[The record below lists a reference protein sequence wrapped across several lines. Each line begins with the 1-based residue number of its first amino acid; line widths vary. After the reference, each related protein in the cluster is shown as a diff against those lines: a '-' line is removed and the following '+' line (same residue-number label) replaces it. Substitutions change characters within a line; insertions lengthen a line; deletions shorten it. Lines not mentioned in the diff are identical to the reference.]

1 MSFSSYFSKKYKYQ
15 TQADLKNLDAEQIAN
30 ILPNDVIE
38 TIDKKKVA
46 GVTLTTPQTRA
57 MFFLL
62 QLKKSAKLQPSEQF
76 RQNEI
81 TKFLRREDAKGEEAK
96 EVDALIAK
104 TTQEVDAENTAKLNK
119 QIPNAPTNT
128 PMPWPTAPTTP
139 INVNRGGKWKKTRS
153 EKRKRKSK
161 SKKAKSKAK
170 SKAKAKS
177 KSKGRRKM

>member
-1 MSFSSYFSKKYKYQ
+1 MSFPFVSFKTYKYN

-30 ILPNDVIE
+30 ILPKDVIE

-46 GVTLTTPQTRA
+46 GVSLTIPQTRA

-81 TKFLRREDAKGEEAK
+81 TKFLRRENAKGEQDK

-104 TTQEVDAENTAKLNK
+104 TTQEVDAENTSKLNK
-119 QIPNAPTNT
+119 QIPNAPTNV

-139 INVNRGGKWKKTRS
+139 VNVNRGGKWKKTRS
-153 EKRKRKSK
+153 RKRKTTSRKRKTKAKTK
-161 SKKAKSKAK
+161 SKRTKAKS
-170 SKAKAKS
+170 
-177 KSKGRRKM
+177 RRKM

>member
-1 MSFSSYFSKKYKYQ
+1 MSFISFKTYKYK
-15 TQADLKNLDAEQIAN
+15 TQEDLKNLSAEQIAN
-30 ILPNDVIE
+30 ILPKDVIE

-46 GVTLTTPQTRA
+46 GVSLTIPQTRA

-62 QLKKSAKLQPSEQF
+62 QLKKATKLQPSEQF

-81 TKFLRREDAKGEEAK
+81 TKFLRREGSQDK

-119 QIPNAPTNT
+119 QIPNAPSNT

-139 INVNRGGKWKKTRS
+139 INRGGKWKKTRS
-153 EKRKRKSK
+153 RKRKSK
-161 SKKAKSKAK
+161 SNKTRTKSKRTKANAKS
-170 SKAKAKS
+170 
-177 KSKGRRKM
+177 RKKCN

>member
-1 MSFSSYFSKKYKYQ
+1 MSFISFKTYKYK
-15 TQADLKNLDAEQIAN
+15 TQEDLKNLSAEQIAN
-30 ILPNDVIE
+30 ILPKDVIE
-38 TIDKKKVA
+38 TIDKNKVA
-46 GVTLTTPQTRA
+46 GVSLTIPQTRA

-81 TKFLRREDAKGEEAK
+81 TKFLRREDSKDK

-119 QIPNAPTNT
+119 QIPNAPSNT

-139 INVNRGGKWKKTRS
+139 INRGGKWKKTRS
-153 EKRKRKSK
+153 RKRKSK
-161 SKKAKSKAK
+161 SNKTRTKSKRTKANAKS
-170 SKAKAKS
+170 
-177 KSKGRRKM
+177 RKKCN

>member
-1 MSFSSYFSKKYKYQ
+1 MSFISFKTYKYK
-15 TQADLKNLDAEQIAN
+15 TQEDLKNLSAEQIAN
-30 ILPNDVIE
+30 ILPKDVIE

-46 GVTLTTPQTRA
+46 GVTLTIPQTRA

-81 TKFLRREDAKGEEAK
+81 TKFLRREGSQDK

-119 QIPNAPTNT
+119 QIPNAPSNT

-161 SKKAKSKAK
+161 SKKAKA
-170 SKAKAKS
+170 KAKAKS
-177 KSKGRRKM
+177 RRKM

>member
-30 ILPNDVIE
+30 ILPNDVNANIRDN
-38 TIDKKKVA
+38 TG
-46 GVTLTTPQTRA
+46 GVSLTTQQQRA

-62 QLKKSAKLQPSEQF
+62 QLKKSTKLQPSEQF

-81 TKFLRREDAKGEEAK
+81 TKFLRREGSQDK

-104 TTQEVDAENTAKLNK
+104 TTQEVDAENRAKLNK
-119 QIPNAPTNT
+119 LIPNAPSNK

-139 INVNRGGKWKKTRS
+139 VNVNRGGKWKKTKS
-153 EKRKRKSK
+153 RKRKSK
-161 SKKAKSKAK
+161 SKKAK
-170 SKAKAKS
+170 AKAKS
-177 KSKGRRKM
+177 RRKM

>member
-30 ILPNDVIE
+30 ILPNDVNAKINE
-38 TIDKKKVA
+38 NTG
-46 GVTLTTPQTRA
+46 GVSLTTPQKRA

-76 RQNEI
+76 RQNAI
-81 TKFLRREDAKGEEAK
+81 TKFLRSEGSTDS

-119 QIPNAPTNT
+119 RIPNAPSHT
-128 PMPWPTAPTTP
+128 PTPWPTVPTTP
-139 INVNRGGKWKKTRS
+139 VNRGGKWKKS
-153 EKRKRKSK
+153 KSRKRRKNKSRSKSK
-161 SKKAKSKAK
+161 SR
-170 SKAKAKS
+170 
-177 KSKGRRKM
+177 RRK

>member
-1 MSFSSYFSKKYKYQ
+1 MSFISFKTYKYK

-30 ILPNDVIE
+30 ILPKDVIE

-46 GVTLTTPQTRA
+46 GVTLTIPQTRA

-81 TKFLRREDAKGEEAK
+81 TKFLRREGSQDK

-161 SKKAKSKAK
+161 SKKAKA
-170 SKAKAKS
+170 KAKAKAKT
-177 KSKGRRKM
+177 KSRRKM